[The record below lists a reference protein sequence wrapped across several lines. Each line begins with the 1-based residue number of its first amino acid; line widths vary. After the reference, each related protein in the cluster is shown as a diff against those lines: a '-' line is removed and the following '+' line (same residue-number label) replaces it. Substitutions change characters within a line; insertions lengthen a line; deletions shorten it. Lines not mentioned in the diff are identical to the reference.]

1 MKSTHR
7 PIVGALLGL
16 SLLVACRSGGG
27 GTSNPGPDSMS
38 IDTPT
43 AIHIQ
48 DIQSDTMPVNTP
60 VELHGV
66 IVTAVDKFGTRT
78 GALWVEEPGGG
89 PLSGVQVFGAAAPT
103 VADLVP
109 GDVIDITGAIK
120 TEFALTGSGGDS
132 SGRTTTELQAPKG
145 GTLVITRTGTGT
157 IPPPHVIDAL
167 ALDAMTQQQRDAEF
181 EKWEGVLVEVH
192 NVRAGGFLHGF
203 GSTPYT
209 DDSYKVNVTTNL
221 VLESTQTKL
230 TGVDGFTCF
239 ARIIGVEDYFFD
251 WLLLPRSSA
260 DMVVGSDCASIS
272 VATSNITAIQAATPA
287 GIVEL
292 DGVYV
297 TAVSNSKQSLWI
309 STSPIA
315 TVDQSVEVFQSSS
328 AITLDPAIVPGTQVN
343 VTGTVSEFNDDTMAG
358 SLTEVAPLR
367 ITVVNPTPA
376 TLTPITQTPA
386 SNAIDAAF
394 LMDPANA
401 PHYESVLVT
410 LSNVALTA
418 LGDSDHGFVAT
429 ARQGTTTFGIGTDVV
444 RLVANQM
451 GCYATITGLWT
462 NLEAAGAKT
471 KPNAFGF
478 IPRTLSAVGSGTCN

>member
-16 SLLVACRSGGG
+16 SLLAACRGGGG
-27 GTSNPGPDSMS
+27 GTNNPVPDGS
-38 IDTPT
+38 IDMPT

-48 DIQSDTMPVNTP
+48 DVQSDTMPVNTP
-60 VELHGV
+60 VDLHGV
-66 IVTAVDKFGTRT
+66 IVTAVDTFGTRT

-89 PLSGVQVFGAAAPT
+89 PFSGVQVFGAAVT
-103 VADLVP
+103 QVGNLVP
-109 GDVIDITGAIK
+109 GDIIDITGAVK
-120 TEFALTGSGGDS
+120 TEFVLTGSGGDT

-145 GTLVITRTGTGT
+145 ATLTVTKTGSGT
-157 IPPPHVIDAL
+157 IPMPHVIDAL
-167 ALDAMTQQQRDAEF
+167 ALDAMTQQQRDAEY

-203 GSTPYT
+203 GSTPYP
-209 DDSYKVNVTTNL
+209 DDSYKVNITTNL

-230 TGVDGFTCF
+230 TGIDGFTCF
-239 ARIIGVEDYFFD
+239 AKITGVEDYFFD
-251 WLLLPRSSA
+251 WLLLPRSGA
-260 DMVVGSDCASIS
+260 DMVIGSDCASIS
-272 VATSNITAIQAATPA
+272 VSASNITAIQAATPT

-297 TAVSNSKQSLWI
+297 TAVSNGKQSLWI
-309 STSPIA
+309 STSPTA
-315 TVDQSVEVFQSSS
+315 TADQGVEVFQSST
-328 AITLDPAIVPGTQVN
+328 AITLDPAIVPGVQVN

-367 ITVVNPTPA
+367 ITIVNPTPA
-376 TLTPITQTPA
+376 TLTPVTQTPA
-386 SNAIDAAF
+386 SDPIDAAF
-394 LMDPANA
+394 LMDSANA

-410 LSNVALTA
+410 LSNVAITA
-418 LGDSDHGFVAT
+418 LGDSDHGFVA
-429 ARQGTTTFGIGTDVV
+429 AAKQGTTTFGMGTDVL
-444 RLVANQM
+444 RLMAGQV
-451 GCYATITGLWT
+451 GCYATITGMWT

-478 IPRTLSAVGSGTCN
+478 IPRTLSMVGSGTCN